1 MELQAKDILT
11 LSVSAV
17 SLIVAITSFILTFM
31 QRKREDK
38 RSIRTSLTDTMASLG
53 EVNLELAKLKIE
65 YPQISDNIV
74 NLRRN
79 YNAQRRYLANHAEF
93 LLLQIPDLAT
103 DIDHQLLAIAFD
115 SMGDYVRARDHWEK
129 SIETSPAES
138 LRAMNLRGLARF
150 LFYQG
155 NPQLGRQ
162 KYDASLQAN
171 LPDNDSNRRF
181 RADSYLM
188 WSITERDFGFVEEAR
203 RRREQALAEAN
214 RIGHQGM
221 REEIVR
227 YIDDLWLGRQHD
239 AASPPTYP
247 PSVELAPLPS
257 KSSGE

>member
-11 LSVSAV
+11 LSVSAL
-17 SLIVAITSFILTFM
+17 SLIVAITSFILTFL
-31 QRKREDK
+31 QRKQEDK
-38 RSIRTSLTDTMASLG
+38 RSIRKSLTDTMASLG
-53 EVNLELAKLKIE
+53 DVNLELAKLKIE
-65 YPQISDNIV
+65 YPEISDDIV

-103 DIDHQLLAIAFD
+103 DIDHQLLATAFD
-115 SMGDYVRARDHWEK
+115 SMGDYVRARHHWEK

-162 KYDASLQAN
+162 KYDESLQAN
-171 LPDNDSNRRF
+171 LADNDTNRRF

-188 WSITERDFGFVEEAR
+188 WSITERDFGFDEEAR
-203 RRREQALAEAN
+203 RRREQAIAEAN
-214 RIGHQGM
+214 RIGHRGM
-221 REEIVR
+221 KEEILN
-227 YIDDLWLGRQHD
+227 YISDLWSSQREDETPLP
-239 AASPPTYP
+239 AFP
-247 PSVELAPLPS
+247 PSVEPAPLPS
-257 KSSGE
+257 KSAGE